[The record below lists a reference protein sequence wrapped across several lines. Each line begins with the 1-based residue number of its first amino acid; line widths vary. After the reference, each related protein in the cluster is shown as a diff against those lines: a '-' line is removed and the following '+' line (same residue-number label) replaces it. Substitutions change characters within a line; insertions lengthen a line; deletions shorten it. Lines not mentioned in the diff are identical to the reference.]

1 MAHRIWEDSIMF
13 EAEVDGSCWTIR
25 LKSHFIDQWQRGD
38 VLRRLASHLETA
50 GVSEENILKP

>member
-1 MAHRIWEDSIMF
+1 MF